1 MDLSQEQPSGPC
13 PDCQGSGFVAVPG
26 EPETVMK
33 CACLVKRE
41 VLEYLTAV
49 YAAATWDHSL
59 DASALAGRNLL
70 LEACHE
76 SVFKGFVKS
85 YLLNYALAQRCSHLT
100 VTPRGVMDAFF
111 NPERRDREDQLYR
124 VNYLFLLCGTE
135 PRNSHYGPTLM
146 SLLNERHRWK
156 RPTWVCTRGKLN
168 SSAFT
173 GTYGADFA
181 AFLTSAEAQFQPV
194 RLKGEG

>member
-1 MDLSQEQPSGPC
+1 
-13 PDCQGSGFVAVPG
+13 
-26 EPETVMK
+26 
-33 CACLVKRE
+33 
-41 VLEYLTAV
+41 
-49 YAAATWDHSL
+49 
-59 DASALAGRNLL
+59 
-70 LEACHE
+70 
-76 SVFKGFVKS
+76 
-85 YLLNYALAQRCSHLT
+85 
-100 VTPRGVMDAFF
+100 MDAFC

-146 SLLNERHRWK
+146 SLLNERHRWQ
-156 RPTWVCTRGKLN
+156 RPTWVRTRGKLN

-194 RLKGEG
+194 WLK